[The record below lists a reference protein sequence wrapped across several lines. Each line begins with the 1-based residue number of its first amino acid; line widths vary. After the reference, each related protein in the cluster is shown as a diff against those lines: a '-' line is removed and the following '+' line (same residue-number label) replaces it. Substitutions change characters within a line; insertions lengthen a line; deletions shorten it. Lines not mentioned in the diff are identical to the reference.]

1 MKFIKQILAL
11 KLEKLGYR
19 IIRTKIL
26 NPHMSVEELENHIGT
41 SHTTITSY
49 IRSFQEKIFQNEF

>member
-1 MKFIKQILAL
+1 
-11 KLEKLGYR
+11 
-19 IIRTKIL
+19 
-26 NPHMSVEELENHIGT
+26 MSVEELENHIGT